1 MPNALEVNA
10 GIEKIPIIAIINAN
24 LYDNIVYVRIPYL
37 KMVLNYYSEFLEM
50 ILSVVFIYDRKKE
63 IV

>member
-1 MPNALEVNA
+1 MSPKVSGSAWSPPSPCPNALEVKA

-37 KMVLNYYSEFLEM
+37 KMA
-50 ILSVVFIYDRKKE
+50 
-63 IV
+63 